1 MIKLDTS
8 YSLGSIIE
16 SNFLGISNDAE
27 PTNVIVTLSKNMVTC
42 FHVCTCILFISYFI
56 SSWLYL
62 SRFFNYGLDAQSE
75 PGALLE
81 QFR

>member
-16 SNFLGISNDAE
+16 SNFLGISNDGE
-27 PTNVIVTLSKNMVTC
+27 PDNVIVTLSKNMVTC
-42 FHVCTCILFISYFI
+42 FHVCVNFFPCLTS
-56 SSWLYL
+56 LYYY
-62 SRFFNYGLDAQSE
+62 NIADYLDAQSE

-81 QFR
+81 

>member
-27 PTNVIVTLSKNMVTC
+27 SDNVIVTLSKNMVTC
-42 FHVCTCILFISYFI
+42 FHVRI
-56 SSWLYL
+56 
-62 SRFFNYGLDAQSE
+62 N
-75 PGALLE
+75 LLHI
-81 QFR
+81 

>member
-27 PTNVIVTLSKNMVTC
+27 PNNVIVTLSKNMVTC
-42 FHVCTCILFISYFI
+42 FHVSVYFLSAVEYLIIDLF
-56 SSWLYL
+56 
-62 SRFFNYGLDAQSE
+62 
-75 PGALLE
+75 
-81 QFR
+81 

>member
-16 SNFLGISNDAE
+16 SNFLGISNDGK
-27 PTNVIVTLSKNMVTC
+27 PDNVIVTLSKNMVTC
-42 FHVCTCILFISYFI
+42 FHVCIYISFNR
-56 SSWLYL
+56 YL
-62 SRFFNYGLDAQSE
+62 IYLVRHIYYLDAESKS
-75 PGALLE
+75 GSLLE

>member
-27 PTNVIVTLSKNMVTC
+27 PDNVVVTLSKNMVTC
-42 FHVCTCILFISYFI
+42 FHVCTRLLDVVLCAE
-56 SSWLYL
+56 LYCDV
-62 SRFFNYGLDAQSE
+62 SRFSDAQSKS
-75 PGALLE
+75 GALLE
-81 QFR
+81 

>member
-27 PTNVIVTLSKNMVTC
+27 PDNVIVTLSKNMVTC
-42 FHVCTCILFISYFI
+42 FHVCILVT
-56 SSWLYL
+56 LY
-62 SRFFNYGLDAQSE
+62 
-75 PGALLE
+75 
-81 QFR
+81 

>member
-27 PTNVIVTLSKNMVTC
+27 PDNVIVTLSKNMVTC
-42 FHVCTCILFISYFI
+42 FHVSILVSCHLILHTA
-56 SSWLYL
+56 SSRL
-62 SRFFNYGLDAQSE
+62 SMFNV
-75 PGALLE
+75 
-81 QFR
+81 